1 MINKIN
7 WFPGHMKRAL
17 DLINNN
23 LQKTNIVL
31 EILDARAPFS
41 SKNPLTEKIIKNQT
55 KIILL
60 HKSDIAQI
68 TEIIKWKKYF
78 ENLGNTVIIS
88 NIYKKGMRKQ
98 IIDNIKKLAIVKKIK
113 TIKKK

>member
-1 MINKIN
+1 
-7 WFPGHMKRAL
+7 MKRAL
-17 DLINNN
+17 DLIKNN

-68 TEIIKWKKYF
+68 TEIIKWK
-78 ENLGNTVIIS
+78 
-88 NIYKKGMRKQ
+88 NILK
-98 IIDNIKKLAIVKKIK
+98 ILAIL
-113 TIKKK
+113 

>member
-17 DLINNN
+17 DLIKNN

-41 SKNPLTEKIIKNQT
+41 SKNPLTEK
-55 KIILL
+55 LL
-60 HKSDIAQI
+60 
-68 TEIIKWKKYF
+68 
-78 ENLGNTVIIS
+78 
-88 NIYKKGMRKQ
+88 
-98 IIDNIKKLAIVKKIK
+98 KIK
-113 TIKKK
+113 PK

>member
-1 MINKIN
+1 M
-7 WFPGHMKRAL
+7 
-17 DLINNN
+17 
-23 LQKTNIVL
+23 L

-98 IIDNIKKLAIVKKIK
+98 IIDNIKNWQLLKR
-113 TIKKK
+113 